1 MKPQTIGRLLGIG
14 VRVVGRMAGQHLAA
28 GAQAATKLPASRS
41 VVGPAAIEGAPGPV
55 NAGVASAR
63 RAGVAAGAMGR
74 GVGGFL
80 KPFRRVGN
88 IVFLEIVGV
97 FFLLF
102 ALGFGNWAWRMRA
115 QMVHGP
121 EHRKFLVYAA
131 MMVVFLYLS
140 VSSFWRSRRK

>member
-1 MKPQTIGRLLGIG
+1 MKPQRIGQVLGIG

-28 GAQAATKLPASRS
+28 SAQAATKLPGSRTTAQP
-41 VVGPAAIEGAPGPV
+41 VILEGNPGAVAAGQIP
-55 NAGVASAR
+55 AR
-63 RAGVAAGAMGR
+63 RAGVAAGAVGR

-102 ALGFGNWAWRMRA
+102 AIGFGNGVWRIRDQA
-115 QMVHGP
+115 VHGP
-121 EHRKFLVYAA
+121 EHAKFLIYAG
-131 MMVVFLYLS
+131 MMLLFLYLG
-140 VSSFWRSRRK
+140 VSSFFRARRK